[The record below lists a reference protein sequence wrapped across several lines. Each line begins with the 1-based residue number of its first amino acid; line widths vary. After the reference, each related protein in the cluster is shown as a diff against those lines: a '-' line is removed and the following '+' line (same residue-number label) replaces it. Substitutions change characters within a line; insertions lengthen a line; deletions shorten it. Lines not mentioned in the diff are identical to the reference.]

1 MESNK
6 VKELQDAFCDIR
18 KAHRLICSFQQRML
32 DLAQFIK
39 MKLDMPSLRIYKQFS
54 NTVRNEKEIPSGMWA
69 WDFLYSYQLEYDF
82 EVKQYGQYKYAIS
95 LLQCVDTG
103 FFDLEDND
111 KKCPDTFAPEEDS
124 ESKLVFYVNRIQN
137 GSEWKQW
144 YKRQELFG
152 TKKYMCKGFKNEVID
167 YPEDNE
173 KVLLYSFPI
182 ERLIDEQSTID
193 ALQEFADYCNAKLN
207 LDIKLI

>member
-1 MESNK
+1 MESCK
-6 VKELQDAFCDIR
+6 VKELKDALCDLR

-32 DLAQFIK
+32 ELAQFIK
-39 MKLDMPSLRIYKQFS
+39 MKLDMPCLRIYKHFS
-54 NTVRNEKEIPSGMWA
+54 DPVRNEKDIPSGMWA

-82 EVKQYGQYKYAIS
+82 EDKQYGQYKYAIT

-103 FFDLEDND
+103 YFDIEDND
-111 KKCPDTFAPEEDS
+111 KKNPDSFAAEEDS

-144 YKRQELFG
+144 YKRQELFD
-152 TKKYMCKGFKNEVID
+152 TKKYMCKDFKNKVID
-167 YPEDNE
+167 YPENNE

-182 ERLIDEQSTID
+182 ERFIDEQSTIE
-193 ALQEFADYCNAKLN
+193 AIQEFVKYCNAQLD
-207 LDIKLI
+207 LDIRLI

>member
-1 MESNK
+1 
-6 VKELQDAFCDIR
+6 
-18 KAHRLICSFQQRML
+18 
-32 DLAQFIK
+32 
-39 MKLDMPSLRIYKQFS
+39 
-54 NTVRNEKEIPSGMWA
+54 MWA

-82 EVKQYGQYKYAIS
+82 EDKSSGQYKYAIS

-103 FFDLEDND
+103 FFDVEKND
-111 KKCPDTFAPEEDS
+111 KKYPDTFAAEDVS

-137 GSEWKQW
+137 GSEWKLW
-144 YKRQELFG
+144 YKRDELFN
-152 TKKYMCKGFKNEVID
+152 TKEYMCKDFEKTVID

-182 ERLIDEQSTID
+182 ERFIDEQSTIEV
-193 ALQEFADYCNAKLN
+193 LQEFVNYCNAKLD

>member
-1 MESNK
+1 
-6 VKELQDAFCDIR
+6 
-18 KAHRLICSFQQRML
+18 ML

-39 MKLDMPSLRIYKQFS
+39 MKLDMPCLRIYKHFS
-54 NTVRNEKEIPSGMWA
+54 DPVRNEKDIPSGMWA

-82 EVKQYGQYKYAIS
+82 EDKQYGQYKYAIT

-103 FFDLEDND
+103 YFDIEDND
-111 KKCPDTFAPEEDS
+111 KKFPDTFAAEEYS

-144 YKRQELFG
+144 YKRQELFD
-152 TKKYMCKGFKNEVID
+152 TKKYMCKDFKNKVID
-167 YPEDNE
+167 YPENNE

-182 ERLIDEQSTID
+182 ERFIDEQSTIE
-193 ALQEFADYCNAKLN
+193 ALQEFVEYCNDQLDLN
-207 LDIKLI
+207 VILV

>member
-1 MESNK
+1 MESSK
-6 VKELQDAFCDIR
+6 VKELQDALCDLR
-18 KAHRLICSFQQRML
+18 KAHRLIYSFQQRML
-32 DLAQFIK
+32 GLAQFIK
-39 MKLDMPSLRIYKQFS
+39 MKLDMPALRIYKRFS
-54 NTVRNEKEIPSGMWA
+54 NAIINEKEMPPRMWA

-82 EVKQYGQYKYAIS
+82 EDKPCGQYKYAIS

-103 FFDLEDND
+103 FFDVEKND
-111 KKCPDTFAPEEDS
+111 KKYPDTFAAEEVS

-137 GSEWKQW
+137 GSEWNLW
-144 YKRQELFG
+144 YKRDELFN
-152 TKKYMCKGFKNEVID
+152 TKKYMCKDFQKNVID

-182 ERLIDEQSTID
+182 ERFIDEQSTIE
-193 ALQEFADYCNAKLN
+193 ALQEFVDYCNAKLD

>member
-1 MESNK
+1 MESCK
-6 VKELQDAFCDIR
+6 VKELKDALCDLR

-39 MKLDMPSLRIYKQFS
+39 MKLDMPCLRIYKHFS
-54 NTVRNEKEIPSGMWA
+54 DPVRNEKDIPSGMWA

-82 EVKQYGQYKYAIS
+82 EDKQYGQYKYAIT

-103 FFDLEDND
+103 YFDIEDND
-111 KKCPDTFAPEEDS
+111 KKFPDTFAAEEYS

-144 YKRQELFG
+144 YKRQELFD
-152 TKKYMCKGFKNEVID
+152 TKKYMCKDFKNKVID
-167 YPEDNE
+167 YPENNE

-182 ERLIDEQSTID
+182 ERFIDEQSTIE
-193 ALQEFADYCNAKLN
+193 ALQEFVEYCNDQLDLN
-207 LDIKLI
+207 VILV